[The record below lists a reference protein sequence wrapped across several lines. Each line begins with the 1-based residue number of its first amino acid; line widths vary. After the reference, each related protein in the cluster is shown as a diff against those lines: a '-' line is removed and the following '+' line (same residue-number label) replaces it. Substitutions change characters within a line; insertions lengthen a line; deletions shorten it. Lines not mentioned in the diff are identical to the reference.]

1 MRSVFIRVALAVLFL
16 ASAGC
21 EYLRGDQVLPPSA
34 MTPPGEYRVGPSDV
48 LNVSVWKQP
57 DLTLGLIPVRPD
69 GKISLPLLGDIEVE
83 GLTALEINEVITER
97 LKEYVNDPE
106 VTVVVVQVNYPL
118 VYMIGEINR
127 PGPVPI
133 RQNTTML
140 QVISLAGGFTPFAD
154 RDDIHVLRREGDKE
168 YRIRFDYDKAVKG
181 KGDAKDLFVRPGD
194 VIVVE
199 D

>member
-1 MRSVFIRVALAVLFL
+1 MKSVLVGGAIAALLL
-16 ASAGC
+16 GASGC
-21 EYLRGDQVLPPSA
+21 ETFRGEEVLPPSVTA
-34 MTPPGEYRVGPSDV
+34 VPGDYRVGPSDV

-57 DLTLGLIPVRPD
+57 DLTLGLLPVRPD
-69 GKISLPLLGDIEVE
+69 GKISLPLLGDIEVA

-97 LKEYVNDPE
+97 LKEYVTDPE
-106 VTVVVVQVNYPL
+106 VTVVVVQVNYP
-118 VYMIGEINR
+118 VVFMIGEVNR

-140 QVISLAGGFTPFAD
+140 QVISLAGGFTAFAD
-154 RDDIHVLRREGDKE
+154 RDDIHLLRREGDKE
-168 YRIRFDYDKAVKG
+168 YRIRFNYDKAVKG
-181 KGDAKDLFVRPGD
+181 KGDKQDLYVRPGD